1 MRCKDYFSTSPFV
14 TNFKVKIQGVLAL
27 YKGASPPAVGWAAID
42 SVLMGSLHNYR
53 LFLLRQGMT
62 EDTRTGS
69 PRLTLFAHGIAG
81 LFAGWTRYEIE
92 RWLNYF
98 RIIKFSAP

>member
-1 MRCKDYFSTSPFV
+1 MRCEDYFSTSPSV
-14 TNFKVKIQGVLAL
+14 TNFKIKIQGILAL

-53 LFLLRQGMT
+53 LFLLRHGMHGMT
-62 EDTRTGS
+62 EDTPTGS

-81 LFAGWTRYEIE
+81 LFAGWTRYEIIS
-92 RWLNYF
+92 RRLITIF
-98 RIIKFSAP
+98 V